1 MSSKWNLIN
10 ADSGQ
15 KTWLTPRG
23 IIEALGH
30 FDTDPCC
37 PSNMPWRTAD
47 TMLTKEDDGTTA
59 EWRGR
64 VWLNPPYGRESNPFI
79 IRMATHKGGGIALL
93 FARTDTKM
101 WQDWIFPYAH
111 SLLFMR
117 GRIRFCDAQ
126 GNERQT
132 SPAPSVLVAYSK
144 SDADALVR
152 SGIEGRI
159 VGLRNSPL
167 TGV

>member
-47 TMLTKEDDGTTA
+47 IMLTKEDDGTTA

-79 IRMATHKGGGIALL
+79 IRMATHKGGVSRFCSRVPTRRCGRIGYSHTHIRYCLCAVEYDSATHREICDRRAQPQAYLS
-93 FARTDTKM
+93 RTRNPTKM
-101 WQDWIFPYAH
+101 HLSEA
-111 SLLFMR
+111 
-117 GRIRFCDAQ
+117 G
-126 GNERQT
+126 
-132 SPAPSVLVAYSK
+132 
-144 SDADALVR
+144 
-152 SGIEGRI
+152 
-159 VGLRNSPL
+159 
-167 TGV
+167 

>member
-79 IRMATHKGGGIALL
+79 IRMATHKGGGYRASVRAYRHEDVAGLDIPIRT
-93 FARTDTKM
+93 FA
-101 WQDWIFPYAH
+101 IVYA
-111 SLLFMR
+111 R
-117 GRIRFCDAQ
+117 
-126 GNERQT
+126 
-132 SPAPSVLVAYSK
+132 
-144 SDADALVR
+144 
-152 SGIEGRI
+152 
-159 VGLRNSPL
+159 
-167 TGV
+167 